1 MPKEDQELVYAL
13 WAMEVLVSSGVG
25 PESAIKHVAEGGYGS
40 VSREFKKVLKESY
53 GGLEKSLDML
63 AQETKSEGLKK
74 TFTTLSRSLKGETEL
89 ADSLRTLANRET
101 EKRKAR
107 IQRYIEKLT
116 TVSSAFIIMAILV
129 PILIAI
135 VPLVLPLAGGAMALP
150 MDSDNRIIISSEII
164 MVVRVILVVTILVL
178 GMIMFWTK
186 NLEANV

>member
-25 PESAIKHVAEGGYGS
+25 LESAIQHVAEGEYGS
-40 VSREFKKVLKESY
+40 VSREFKKVLNESY

-63 AQETKSEGLKK
+63 THETKSESLKK
-74 TFTTLSRSLKGETEL
+74 TFVTISRSLKGETEL

-116 TVSSAFIIMAILV
+116 TISSVFIVMAILV

-135 VPLVLPLAGGAMALP
+135 LPIFGPLFFVDAQAESGTK
-150 MDSDNRIIISSEII
+150 II
-164 MVVRVILVVTILVL
+164 MIIRMILIVTVFVM
-178 GMIMFWTK
+178 GMIIFWTK

>member
-25 PESAIKHVAEGGYGS
+25 LESAIQHVAEGGYGS

-63 AQETKSEGLKK
+63 THETKSESLKK
-74 TFTTLSRSLKGETEL
+74 TFVTISRSLKGETEL

-116 TVSSAFIIMAILV
+116 MVSDIFLIVAILV
-129 PILIAI
+129 PIIIAI
-135 VPLVLPLAGGAMALP
+135 IPLVGPLASGGMP
-150 MDSDNRIIISSEII
+150 QIEEEKITISSEII
-164 MVVRVILVVTILVL
+164 MIVRVILLITVL
-178 GMIMFWTK
+178 GMGMIMFWTK

>member
-25 PESAIKHVAEGGYGS
+25 LESAIQHVAEGEYGS

-63 AQETKSEGLKK
+63 THETKSESLKK
-74 TFTTLSRSLKGETEL
+74 TFVTISRSLKGETEL

-107 IQRYIEKLT
+107 IQQYIEKLT
-116 TVSSAFIIMAILV
+116 MVSSAFIIMAILV

-135 VPLVLPLAGGAMALP
+135 LPLFGSGGMP
-150 MDSDNRIIISSEII
+150 QIEPGTNKIIISSGIF

>member
-63 AQETKSEGLKK
+63 AQETKSGGLKK
-74 TFTTLSRSLKGETEL
+74 TFVTISRSLKGETEL
-89 ADSLRTLANRET
+89 AESLRTLANRET

-135 VPLVLPLAGGAMALP
+135 LPLFGSGGMPQLEP
-150 MDSDNRIIISSEII
+150 ETKKIIISSVIL

>member
-25 PESAIKHVAEGGYGS
+25 LESAIQHVAEGEYGS

-63 AQETKSEGLKK
+63 THETKSESLKK
-74 TFTTLSRSLKGETEL
+74 TFVTISRSLKGETEL

-116 TVSSAFIIMAILV
+116 TISSVFIVMAILV

-135 VPLVLPLAGGAMALP
+135 LPIFGPLFFVDAQAESGTK
-150 MDSDNRIIISSEII
+150 II
-164 MVVRVILVVTILVL
+164 MIIRMILIVTVFVM
-178 GMIMFWTK
+178 GMIIFWTK

>member
-63 AQETKSEGLKK
+63 AQETKSGGLKK
-74 TFTTLSRSLKGETEL
+74 TFVTISRSLKGETEL

-116 TVSSAFIIMAILV
+116 TISSVFIVMAILV

-135 VPLVLPLAGGAMALP
+135 LPIFGPLFFVDAQAESGTK
-150 MDSDNRIIISSEII
+150 II
-164 MVVRVILVVTILVL
+164 MIIRMILIVTVFVM
-178 GMIMFWTK
+178 GMIIFWTK

>member
-63 AQETKSEGLKK
+63 AQETKSGGLKK
-74 TFTTLSRSLKGETEL
+74 TFVTISRSLKGETEL
-89 ADSLRTLANRET
+89 AESLRTLANRET

-135 VPLVLPLAGGAMALP
+135 LPLFGSGGMP
-150 MDSDNRIIISSEII
+150 QIEPETKKIIISSVIL